1 MKIDLKNWMHE
12 KKLTT
17 YFTFLSI
24 STIIPIIILI
34 WYFFNHFMEIVIKD
48 NAQNIESFNNSMADI
63 ILQGY
68 VEGKKKNDISNMRSI
83 VSMLQK
89 TKVLQYV
96 YIIDRNA
103 DKITWASDGNTNIDP
118 GIPLE
123 QKILE
128 MQLEQKSQEIIKD
141 YNSRE
146 YVRMAFISGNKK
158 SQEINIVIWQ
168 VYLAFVL
175 FVLLGGVSG
184 VLLGKFLK
192 DPLDNLTQGIKRF
205 GEGDFEFRLK
215 RTPFKELNEIVDS
228 YNKMAEEL
236 VNLYNSL
243 EAKVIERTEALEMVN
258 QELKETQSMMV
269 HSEKMRSLGELV
281 AGIAH
286 EINNPI
292 NFIYGN
298 MVHFEN
304 YTKDI
309 FGLIEKYEKIEE
321 FMPEEKIKEIKE
333 YKEEIDIEFL
343 KGDLVDLINS
353 CREGADR
360 TKNIILDLKNFSR
373 LDETTLTQFDIPKEI
388 DTTLNILHNKFK
400 NRIEIIKNYS
410 EDLPKIE
417 AYGRQLNQVFMNILD
432 NAIYAIKE
440 TGTITINASALPN
453 KEYVAIDIIDTGVGI
468 EADDL
473 KKVFE
478 PFFTTKPVGVGTG
491 LGMSIA
497 YKVITSHGGNADI
510 TSEVGKG
517 TKFTIVL
524 PIAQH
529 KEIFDEI

>member
-1 MKIDLKNWMHE
+1 MKFNIKNWFHE

-34 WYFFNHFMEIVIKD
+34 WHFFNHFMDIVIKD
-48 NAQNIESFNNSMADI
+48 NAQNVESFNQSMSDI

-68 VEGKKKNDISNMRSI
+68 SEGKKKNDISNMQSI
-83 VSMLQK
+83 VSMLQR

-96 YIIDRNA
+96 YIIDKGTN
-103 DKITWASDGNTNIDP
+103 KITWAHDGNTNI
-118 GIPLE
+118 GTGSALE

-128 MQLEQKSQEIIKD
+128 MQLEQKSQEVTKECGK
-141 YNSRE
+141 NE
-146 YVRMAFISGNKK
+146 YIRMAFISGNKK
-158 SQEINIVIWQ
+158 SQEMNIVIWQ

-184 VLLGKFLK
+184 ILLGRYLK

-205 GEGDFEFRLK
+205 GEGDFEYRLK
-215 RTPFKELNEIVDS
+215 RTPFKELNEIVTS

-236 VNLYNSL
+236 VGLYNSL
-243 EAKVIERTEALEMVN
+243 EAKVIERTEALELVN

-309 FGLIEKYEKIEE
+309 FELIEKYEKAEANLSEE
-321 FMPEEKIKEIKE
+321 QVREIKE
-333 YKEEIDIEFL
+333 YKDEIDIEFL

-440 TGTITINASALPN
+440 TGTITINGTLLPN
-453 KEYVAIDIIDTGVGI
+453 KEYVAIDIIDTGIGI
-468 EADDL
+468 EEEDL

-497 YKVITSHGGNADI
+497 YKVITAHGGNADI

-529 KEIFDEI
+529 KELFDEI